1 MAILF
6 SLSGWILGWYA
17 LILITDEVPS
27 YGAPS
32 LFSKPSQMQCWGLFA
47 AITIGLATWLR
58 NCLTINVSYSDK
70 PVVKTDSAPLNVD

>member
-27 YGAPS
+27 YGSPS
-32 LFSKPSQMQCWGLFA
+32 LFSKPNQMQYWGLFV

-58 NCLTINVSYSDK
+58 NCLTINVSYNDK
-70 PVVKTDSAPLNVD
+70 PFVETAPPPLNFE